1 MTNQFAAAL
10 LMPEERVR
18 ALVTDGVSP
27 VAMAVAFNV
36 SLEAMTHRIDN
47 LRSSS

>member
-1 MTNQFAAAL
+1 MPKERIKAL
-10 LMPEERVR
+10 ADEGL
-18 ALVTDGVSP
+18 SP

-47 LRSSS
+47 LICHRLR